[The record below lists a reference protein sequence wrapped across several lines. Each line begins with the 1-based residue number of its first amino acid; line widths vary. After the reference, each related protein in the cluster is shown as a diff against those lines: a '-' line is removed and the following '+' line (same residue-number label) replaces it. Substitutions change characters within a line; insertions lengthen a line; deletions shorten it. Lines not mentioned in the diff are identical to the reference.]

1 MNKKSGQERVW
12 KKAGMWSDRAL
23 DLLAIYAFKSKG
35 EFTMNEFREYA
46 TGRGL
51 EEPYHPNCWGAL
63 PAVAAKQ
70 LIIKPSGN
78 MFPSERKE
86 AHHRLIRGWVRA

>member
-1 MNKKSGQERVW
+1 MDKKSGQERVW
-12 KKAGMWSDRAL
+12 KNAGMWSDRAL

-35 EFTMNEFREYA
+35 EFTMDQFREYA
-46 TGRGL
+46 LGRGL

>member
-12 KKAGMWSDRAL
+12 KKAGVWSDRAL

-46 TGRGL
+46 IGRGL